1 MSAETTPRGD
11 GSDGD
16 AEDAT
21 PDRADLEARV
31 ELLEEENRRLRSAY
45 QAAKRSQYRR
55 TALGL
60 ALVGALALGGA
71 ALFPNARTV
80 LIALGGTG
88 VFAAVLTLYLTP
100 ERFVA
105 ASVGESVFDAVADN
119 LTAIAAELGLAD
131 ARVYVPTGDDVRL
144 FVPQRETDDLPD
156 ADALDTAFVVG
167 EGPRGLALTPT
178 GHRLFEEF
186 ERARSGPPADR
197 PVALARQLADAAI
210 EQFELADR
218 ADPESGGDGQVTVGL
233 GDPVY
238 RPARA
243 FDHPVASLVG
253 VGLARGLDT
262 PVTVETRPSD
272 DDRYDTLVTYSWKTE
287 ANAEAE
293 TA

>member
-1 MSAETTPRGD
+1 M
-11 GSDGD
+11 
-16 AEDAT
+16 
-21 PDRADLEARV
+21 
-31 ELLEEENRRLRSAY
+31 
-45 QAAKRSQYRR
+45 
-55 TALGL
+55 
-60 ALVGALALGGA
+60 
-71 ALFPNARTV
+71 
-80 LIALGGTG
+80 
-88 VFAAVLTLYLTP
+88 
-100 ERFVA
+100 
-105 ASVGESVFDAVADN
+105 FDAVADN